1 MKTVESNSRLL
12 LLFKMELEDDTEV
25 ESNFDDEAIEFE
37 MGNGSLTSGMED
49 ALIGKKT
56 GDTVV
61 AELSPELAF
70 GLPDENNIHS
80 MPIEDFPEDMPPE
93 ENQVIAFDGPDDT
106 EIMGTIIGISDN
118 EVEIDF
124 SHPLAGRMIKFTAK
138 IIDVL

>member
-1 MKTVESNSRLL
+1 MKTVEPNSRLL
-12 LLFKMELEDDTEV
+12 LLFKMALEDGTEV
-25 ESNFDDEAIEFE
+25 ESNFDDEPIEFE
-37 MGNGSLTSGMED
+37 IGNGSLTSGMED

-80 MPIEDFPEDMPPE
+80 MPVEDFPNDMPPE

-106 EIMGTIIGISDN
+106 EIMGTIIGISN
-118 EVEIDF
+118 GEVEVDF
-124 SHPLAGRMIKFTAK
+124 SHPLAGRIIKFTAK
-138 IIDVL
+138 IIQVL